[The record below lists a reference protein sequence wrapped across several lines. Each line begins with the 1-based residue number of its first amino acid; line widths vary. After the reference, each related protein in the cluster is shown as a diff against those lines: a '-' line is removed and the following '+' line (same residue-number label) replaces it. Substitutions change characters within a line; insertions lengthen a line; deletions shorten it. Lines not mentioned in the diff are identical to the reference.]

1 MKTDDYLHSRKI
13 QKNKFQFLTAY
24 KPMVVFLA
32 DLQWETIKI
41 RF

>member
-1 MKTDDYLHSRKI
+1 MKMDDYLRSRKT
-13 QKNKFQFLTAY
+13 QKNKFQFLTVY
-24 KPMVVFLA
+24 KPMEVYLA